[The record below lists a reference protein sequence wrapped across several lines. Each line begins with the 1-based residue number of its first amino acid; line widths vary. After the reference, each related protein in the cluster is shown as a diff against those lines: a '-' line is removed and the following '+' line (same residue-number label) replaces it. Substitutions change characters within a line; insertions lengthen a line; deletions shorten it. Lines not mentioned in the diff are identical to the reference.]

1 MLMQAESFLFSTY
14 DAIAFEKCIDGNQ
27 VEKQMHQSEN
37 IRHLPLFLL
46 FLCVKAETSA
56 TANNRIPVTLFV
68 DRTTAVSATRR
79 FSSFISPHKIKFKV
93 IRVLTGERTKT
104 NRKCA
109 KGLAYPDPSG
119 PSKREIQS
127 SE

>member
-37 IRHLPLFLL
+37 IRFVSL
-46 FLCVKAETSA
+46 FLCVKAETNA
-56 TANNRIPVTLFV
+56 TANRIPVTLFV
-68 DRTTAVSATRR
+68 DRTTAVYATRR

-93 IRVLTGERTKT
+93 IHVLTTERTKT

-109 KGLAYPDPSG
+109 EGLAFPDPSG
-119 PSKREIQS
+119 PPKREIQS